1 MKVKVVDDK
10 ARVEEIRKALEDND
24 GYCPCRLIKNV
35 DTKCMCKE
43 FREQIAAGLLG
54 ECHCGLYEV
63 VDE

>member
-24 GYCPCRLIKNV
+24 GYYPQRLVKNI
-35 DTKCMCKE
+35 DTKCMCRE
-43 FREQIAAGLLG
+43 FREQMAAGLLG

>member
-10 ARVEEIRKALEDND
+10 VRVEEIRKALEDND
-24 GYCPCRLIKNV
+24 GYCPCRLVKNI

-43 FREQIAAGLLG
+43 FREQMAAGLLG

>member
-24 GYCPCRLIKNV
+24 GYCPCRLVKNV
-35 DTKCMCKE
+35 DTKCMCRE
-43 FREQIAAGLLG
+43 FREQMEAGLLG

>member
-24 GYCPCRLIKNV
+24 GYCPCRLVKNI
-35 DTKCMCKE
+35 DTKCMCRG
-43 FREQIAAGLLG
+43 FREQMAAGLLG

>member
-43 FREQIAAGLLG
+43 FREQMAAGLLG

>member
-24 GYCPCRLIKNV
+24 GYCPCKLIKNV
-35 DTKCMCKE
+35 DTKCMCRE
-43 FREQIAAGLLG
+43 FREQMAAGLLG

>member
-24 GYCPCRLIKNV
+24 GYCPCRLVKNI
-35 DTKCMCKE
+35 DTKCMCRE
-43 FREQIAAGLLG
+43 FREHMAAGLLG
-54 ECHCGLYEV
+54 ECHRGLYEV

>member
-10 ARVEEIRKALEDND
+10 ARVEEVKKALEDND
-24 GYCPCRLIKNV
+24 GYCPCRLVKNV
-35 DTKCMCKE
+35 DTKCMCRE
-43 FREQIAAGLLG
+43 FREQMAAGLLG